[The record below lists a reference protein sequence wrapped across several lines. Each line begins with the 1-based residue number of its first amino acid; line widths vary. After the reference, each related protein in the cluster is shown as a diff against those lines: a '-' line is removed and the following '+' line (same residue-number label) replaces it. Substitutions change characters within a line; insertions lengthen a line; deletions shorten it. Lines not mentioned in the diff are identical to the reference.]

1 MGIRPN
7 KSGDIIVNPPDNSQS
22 RWGDWVT
29 GLEGAGDTAG
39 GVVSEIDAKAE
50 SANTGSGELAG
61 DLTVLERRVGAVETG
76 KANTTHTHT
85 ITQVTG
91 LEARLAAIEQRLT
104 AAGL

>member
-7 KSGDIIVNPPDNSQS
+7 KSGDLIVNPPDNSQS

-50 SANTGSGELAG
+50 SANSGSGELAG
-61 DLTVLERRVGAVETG
+61 DLTALEGRVGSLETSPFPQS
-76 KANTTHTHT
+76 K
-85 ITQVTG
+85 ITG
-91 LEARLAAIEQRLT
+91 LVARLQAIEQRLD